1 MIAVTAFSKKLREVK
16 DMIHDKVF
24 KGTTTVGLVCKDGV
38 VLATEKRATMGN
50 FIASRRAKKIYK
62 ITDKI
67 AMTTAGS
74 VGDAQF
80 LARLIKVETNL
91 YAIRKEEE
99 PTVKA
104 VATLVSNLLNSVRYF
119 PYLVQ
124 LLIGGVDRTGAKIYS
139 IDPIGGAIEEID
151 IVATGSGSPMAY
163 GVLEDNYR
171 KDLNI
176 DEAVEL
182 AIRAIYSA
190 MKRDSASGD
199 GIDVVKITEKEY
211 VELTPEEIDAIL
223 GKLR

>member
-1 MIAVTAFSKKLREVK
+1 M
-16 DMIHDKVF
+16 MHDKVF

-50 FIASRRAKKIYK
+50 FVASRRAKKIYR
-62 ITDKI
+62 ITDRI

-80 LARLIKVETNL
+80 LARLIKVEANL
-91 YAIRKEEE
+91 YEIRKEEE
-99 PTVKA
+99 PTVRA
-104 VATLVSNLLNSVRYF
+104 VATLLSNLLNSVRYF

-124 LLIGGVDRTGAKIYS
+124 LLVGGVDKTGAKIYS
-139 IDPIGGAIEEID
+139 IDPIGGAIEEFD

-171 KDLNI
+171 EDLSV

-199 GIDVVKITEKEY
+199 GIDVVKITKQDY
-211 VELTPEEIDAIL
+211 VELKPEDVEEIL
-223 GKLR
+223 KKLNR